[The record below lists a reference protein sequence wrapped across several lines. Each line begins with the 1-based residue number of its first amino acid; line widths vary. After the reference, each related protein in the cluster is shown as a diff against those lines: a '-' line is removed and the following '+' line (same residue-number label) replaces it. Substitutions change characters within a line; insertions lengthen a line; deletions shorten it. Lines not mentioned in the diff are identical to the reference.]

1 MAIKISE
8 ALSKAEKYSPTW
20 NTIRRGKDY
29 YGGSTTLSEWNNQAT
44 GVAGTINNIRDWDW
58 SSSSPTDTTASN
70 DWDSDQNSVNEE
82 DQNTSSNPGD
92 VSTVPTSPSDFFP
105 GVPGS
110 DTSDVTN
117 TGSSGDADYNPIIE
131 AWRTGDVNEIQ
142 EVSQNRFEDTKQDL
156 GNISDQVQNVV
167 TSDSYQ
173 EDIDRKTLQE
183 RLNDLFGG
191 SGNDGSSWNPDDI
204 IPEAP
209 EFGVPQDIEF
219 DTGIEE
225 ASSNVK
231 TAGYAVAA
239 GIAAYALIKSRGGK

>member
-1 MAIKISE
+1 MATINDVIDAYKDSD
-8 ALSKAEKYSPTW
+8 LSYYSPTRKEW
-20 NTIRRGKDY
+20 RQYKDWW
-29 YGGSTTLSEWNNQAT
+29 GGDKSLSYVNENAT
-44 GVAGTINNIRDWDW
+44 GVAGLVNSARDRLGSSQEATNDW
-58 SSSSPTDTTASN
+58 SNPEDDEETDSG
-70 DWDSDQNSVNEE
+70 
-82 DQNTSSNPGD
+82 SSNPGD

-117 TGSSGDADYNPIIE
+117 TGSSGEADYNPIIE
-131 AWRTGDVNEIQ
+131 AWRTGDVNEIE
-142 EVSQNRFEDTKQDL
+142 EVSQDRFQDTIKDL
-156 GNISDQVQNVV
+156 GDSQLQNAKDIV

-173 EDIDRKTLQE
+173 EDIDQTDLKE
-183 RLNDLFGG
+183 RLQDLFGG
-191 SGNDGSSWNPDDI
+191 SGNNGSSWNPEDI

-239 GIAAYALIKSRGGK
+239 GIAAYALLKRGGS